1 MLVSFEISTLISA
14 SPTEIYNAWLSSEGH
29 TTMTGSPAMAS
40 SRVGETFEAW
50 DGYITGEN
58 LALEPGRRIVQS
70 WRTTE
75 FNSVEQ
81 DSLLEILL
89 VPAFEQTKLVLRHSK
104 LPEHGTQYEQGWED
118 AYFTP
123 MGSYFRPETKE

>member
-1 MLVSFEISTLISA
+1 MSISFEVSTLLSA
-14 SPTEIYNAWLSSEGH
+14 SPSEIYNAWLSSEGH
-29 TTMTGSPAMAS
+29 TAMTGSPAMAS

-50 DGYITGEN
+50 DGYITGDN
-58 LALEPGRRIVQS
+58 LALEPGHRIIQS

-75 FNSVEQ
+75 FNSVEK
-81 DSLLEILL
+81 DSRLEILL
-89 VPAFEQTKLVLRHSK
+89 VPAFEQTRLVLRHSN

-123 MGSYFRPETKE
+123 MKSYFRLETKK

>member
-1 MLVSFEISTLISA
+1 MYISFEVSTFLFG

-29 TTMTGSPAMAS
+29 AAMTGSPAVVS

-58 LALEPGRRIVQS
+58 IALEPGRRIVQS

-75 FNSVEQ
+75 FSSDEHESRV
-81 DSLLEILL
+81 EILL
-89 VPAFEQTKLVLRHSK
+89 QPAFEKTRLILRHSH

-118 AYFTP
+118 AYFVP
-123 MGSYFRPETKE
+123 MRLYFGKGK

>member
-1 MLVSFEISTLISA
+1 MSVSFEVSTLLSA
-14 SPTEIYNAWLSSEGH
+14 SPSEIYNAWLSSEGH
-29 TTMTGSPAMAS
+29 TAMTGSPAMAS

-58 LALEPGRRIVQS
+58 LVLEPGRRIVQS

-75 FNSVEQ
+75 FTSVEQ

-89 VPAFEQTKLVLRHSK
+89 VPSFEQTRLVLHHSK

-118 AYFTP
+118 AYFAP
-123 MGSYFRPETKE
+123 MRSYFEAGTKE

>member
-1 MLVSFEISTLISA
+1 MSVSFEVSTLLFA
-14 SPTEIYNAWLSSEGH
+14 SPSEIYDTWLSSEGH
-29 TTMTGSPAMAS
+29 TAMTRSPAMAS

-70 WRTTE
+70 WRTNE
-75 FNSVEQ
+75 FNSIEQ
-81 DSLLEILL
+81 DSLLEILF
-89 VPAFEQTKLVLRHSK
+89 VPAFEQTRLVLRHSN

-123 MGSYFRPETKE
+123 MKSYFRSETRE

>member
-1 MLVSFEISTLISA
+1 MYISFEVSTLLSG
-14 SPTEIYNAWLSSEGH
+14 SPPEIYDAWLSSKGH
-29 TTMTGSPAMAS
+29 TAMTGSPAMAS
-40 SRVGETFEAW
+40 SWVGETFEAW

-58 LALEPGRRIVQS
+58 LALEPGRRIIQS

-75 FNSVEQ
+75 FTADEQ

-89 VPAFEQTKLVLRHSK
+89 VPAFEQTRLVLRHSI
-104 LPEHGTQYEQGWED
+104 LPDHGTQYEQGWED

-123 MGSYFRPETKE
+123 MRSYFRPETKE

>member
-1 MLVSFEISTLISA
+1 MHISFEVSTLLSA
-14 SPTEIYNAWLSSEGH
+14 SPSEIYDAWLSSEGH
-29 TTMTGSPAMAS
+29 TAMTGSPAVAS
-40 SRVGETFEAW
+40 SVVGETFEAW

-75 FNSVEQ
+75 FTSDEQ
-81 DSLLEILL
+81 ESLVEILL
-89 VPAFEQTKLVLRHSK
+89 EPAFEQTRLILRHSN

-118 AYFTP
+118 AYFVP
-123 MGSYFRPETKE
+123 MRIYFGEGR

>member
-1 MLVSFEISTLISA
+1 
-14 SPTEIYNAWLSSEGH
+14 
-29 TTMTGSPAMAS
+29 MTGSPAMAS

-58 LALEPGRRIVQS
+58 LTLEPGRRIVQS

-75 FNSVEQ
+75 FTADEQ
-81 DSLLEILL
+81 DSRLDILL
-89 VPAFEQTKLVLRHSK
+89 VPAFEQTRLVLRHSN

-123 MGSYFRPETKE
+123 MKSYFRLETKK